1 MKVKMIVS
9 IIFSFF
15 TMIAMCTFIAL
26 YIHETKSTQ
35 RTFYQKYMDSLTYAY
50 EEINTYLLTKKDLD
64 MHYNMLLSDV
74 GTARNLVFLLNDFS
88 EEKQKTINTFHYC
101 LVKYPE
107 QMKNR
112 LEETKIAIYDITAN
126 LDKGYDELELIIKS
140 IDMLGN

>member
-1 MKVKMIVS
+1 MIVS

-15 TMIAMCTFIAL
+15 TMIAMCTFITL
-26 YIHETKSTQ
+26 YINETKNTQ
-35 RTFYQKYMDSLTYAY
+35 RTFYQKYMDSLTYAH
-50 EEINTYLLTKKDLD
+50 EEINIYLQTKKDLD

-74 GTARNLVFLLNDFS
+74 GTARTLVFLLNDFS

-107 QMKNR
+107 QMKDK
-112 LEETKIAIYDITAN
+112 LEESEIAIDDITAN
-126 LDKGYDELELIIKS
+126 LDKGYDELELIIQS